1 MSTLKQFGLGFL
13 FSIVIITVFKMM
25 QGIDFAQYIEG
36 IIWGIYAVTFLLWI
50 AGIVIRTKIIS
61 LNNLQVAGEQE
72 DEVDAHKYRKF
83 SDMSLS
89 LQISSTLA
97 IVGMS
102 MSLMLASAIYLV
114 FVGVVMTFASYILVI
129 WIMNIVQ
136 KMYPERN
143 LPKITKENYAE
154 QLLAKSDEGEK
165 HIMLQGLYKS
175 YHLVNILLVL
185 GMIATAIYSMVT
197 EESQLFAI
205 ILMGIILIAVNSRY
219 MLAVRNK

>member
-1 MSTLKQFGLGFL
+1 MNTLKQFGLGFL
-13 FSIVIITVFKMM
+13 FSIVIITVFTLM

-36 IIWGIYAVTFLLWI
+36 IIWGIYVVTFLLWVV
-50 AGIVIRTKIIS
+50 GVVLRTQIVS
-61 LNNLQVAGEQE
+61 LNNLQVDGEQE
-72 DEVDAHKYRKF
+72 DEVDAQKYRKF

-102 MSLMLASAIYLV
+102 MSLMLASAIYLA
-114 FVGVVMTFASYILVI
+114 FVGVVMIFASYILGI
-129 WIMNIVQ
+129 WMMNIVQ

-143 LPKITKENYAE
+143 LPKITEEKYAE
-154 QLLAKSDEGEK
+154 KLLAKSDEGEK
-165 HIMLQGLYKS
+165 HVMLHGLYKS
-175 YHLVNILLVL
+175 YNLVNILLVL

-197 EESQLFAI
+197 EQSQLFAI

-219 MLAVRNK
+219 MFAIRNK